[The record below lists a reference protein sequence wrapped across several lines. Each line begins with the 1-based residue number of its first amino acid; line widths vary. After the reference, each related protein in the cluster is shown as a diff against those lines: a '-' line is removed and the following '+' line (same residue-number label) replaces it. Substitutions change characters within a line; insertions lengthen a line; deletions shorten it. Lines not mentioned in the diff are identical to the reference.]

1 MRASR
6 LKKANLCFLAGL
18 LVTAAGIGTSVTIAN
33 VVRREERARMRLRF
47 EHVSTDRI
55 KSLEASLQSGIS
67 YAEAVRAFFMSS
79 NHVDRGEFHS
89 FVQNILDSQSYIAA
103 LHWVPAV
110 AAANRARFEAGV
122 RREGHPGFV
131 ITDAGMTSAS
141 PAREVYYPV
150 LYSEPSNE
158 SHAVLGLDYGSIP
171 AFREAMQTAQRLGRA
186 QAARTQSLRDVQ
198 GREDETDVQIF
209 IPVYAHGDAGRSPAD
224 AARVCVGF
232 ISALFRTREITEHA
246 LTAPEL
252 AGVDMS
258 FFEETSGGEK
268 NLIWTR
274 WSRARPESEWNAPG
288 LQPAELDVLE
298 RKGFAVSQR
307 IDMAGLRWWVTSTPA
322 PAFFAINDERVARL
336 VLLGGIALS
345 VISGYI
351 LLVSMRLLLNR
362 EERARLHLAAVV
374 ESSADAI
381 YTKSL
386 GGNIT
391 SWNRAAERL
400 LGYPAKEIIGKP
412 VLLIQPSAGLQ
423 ESSKMVEPRD
433 NETRTR
439 QYETVRITRDGRAIE
454 VSLSVS
460 PIRNERGDMIEA
472 AVIARD
478 ITEQKHIERLK
489 DDFIHLASHQ
499 LRTPLSALRLY
510 SDMLLEGYAG
520 DLNAEQRDYL
530 GIIATS
536 TQRMVD
542 LVGTLLNISRID
554 SQALM
559 VRPVPG
565 YFSELLLDVLNEMEG
580 EVTGKRIHLEVD
592 MGSGLPLVPLDP
604 VIVHEILINLLTNAV
619 KYTPENGA
627 IHVELALVGDR
638 FVTSITDTGCG
649 ISQDDHDHV
658 FSRFYRGE
666 NIRSEHEGSGM
677 GLYLVKSLC
686 ELSGCQISFESEPG
700 HGTTFR
706 FSVPQAGM
714 KEKSGRSQLESISRK
729 ERFEHA

>member
-1 MRASR
+1 MRSSR
-6 LKKANLCFLAGL
+6 LKKGNLCFLAGL
-18 LVTAAGIGTSVTIAN
+18 LAATAGIGTSLTIAH
-33 VVRREERARMRLRF
+33 VVRREERARIRLRF
-47 EHVSTDRI
+47 EHVSADRI
-55 KSLEASLQSGIS
+55 KSLESSLQSSIS

-79 NHVDRGEFHS
+79 NHVERGEFHS
-89 FVQNILDSQSYIAA
+89 FVQNILDSQSYIVAVQ
-103 LHWVPAV
+103 WVPAV
-110 AAANRARFEAGV
+110 AATERSRFEAGV

-131 ITDAGMTSAS
+131 ITDSNATSAS
-141 PAREVYYPV
+141 AARDGYYPV

-171 AFREAMQTAQRLGRA
+171 ACREAMQAAQRLGRA
-186 QAARTQSLRDVQ
+186 QAARVQPLRNVQ
-198 GREDETDVQIF
+198 GLEDSTDVQIF
-209 IPVYAHGDAGRSPAD
+209 IPVYAHGDAGRTRAD
-224 AARVCVGF
+224 SIRVCSGF
-232 ISALFRTREITEHA
+232 VSALFRTREMTEHA
-246 LTAPEL
+246 LASPEL

-258 FFEETSGGEK
+258 FFEEAGNGEK
-268 NLIWTR
+268 HLIWTR
-274 WSRARPESEWNAPG
+274 WSRARPEAEWNAPG
-288 LQPAELDVLE
+288 LQSVDLDTLE
-298 RKGFAVSQR
+298 RQGFAVSQR
-307 IDMAGLRWWVTSTPA
+307 IDVAGLRWWVTTTPA
-322 PAFFAINDERVARL
+322 PEFFSMNDERVWRL

-345 VISGYI
+345 VVMGYI
-351 LLVSMRLLLNR
+351 LMVTLRLLLNR

-391 SWNRAAERL
+391 SWNQAAERL
-400 LGYPAKEIIGKP
+400 LGYSALEIIGKP
-412 VLLIQPSAGLQ
+412 VLLIQPSVGLQ
-423 ESSKMVEPRD
+423 ESSKLVEPRD

-439 QYETVRITRDGRAIE
+439 QYETVRIAKDGRSID

-460 PIRNERGDMIEA
+460 PIRNERGYMIEA

-478 ITEQKHIERLK
+478 ITEQKHVERLK

-520 DLNAEQRDYL
+520 DLNVEQHDYL

-536 TQRMVD
+536 TQRMAD

-559 VRPVPG
+559 VRPVPT
-565 YFSELLLDVLNEMEG
+565 YFSELLLDVVNEMG
-580 EVTGKRIHLEVD
+580 AEVEGKRIQLEVD

-619 KYTPENGA
+619 KYTPEGGA

-649 ISQDDHDHV
+649 ISQEDHDRV

-666 NIRSEHEGSGM
+666 NIRNEHEGSGM

-729 ERFEHA
+729 ERFEYV